1 MEYSGQYDL
10 GSRSNL
16 VKLKT
21 ALIEREII
29 EQTENGLF
37 IADPLFELWF
47 KREMK

>member
-1 MEYSGQYDL
+1 MKFFDFGAQRGL
-10 GSRSNL
+10 
-16 VKLKT
+16 
-21 ALIEREII
+21 ALLRPI